1 MNEWLKNL
9 KVGDKVFVKSNFNKS
24 LATVQ
29 RITPSG
35 RIVVNNTLYTN
46 GFNRSNIWNILS
58 LEEATEKAVTKFV
71 RTEFIRNVFKAV
83 VDKKLTY
90 EQAKQINEVLD
101 LGVKE

>member
-1 MNEWLKNL
+1 MYEWLKNL
-9 KVGDKVFVKSNFNKS
+9 KVGDKVFVRSNFDKS

-46 GFNRSNIWNILS
+46 GFNQSNTRNVLS
-58 LEEATEKAVTKFV
+58 LEEATEEAVTEFV
-71 RTEFIRNVFKAV
+71 RVKFIRNVFKAV
-83 VDKKLTY
+83 ANKILTY
-90 EQAKQINEVLD
+90 EQAKHINEVLN